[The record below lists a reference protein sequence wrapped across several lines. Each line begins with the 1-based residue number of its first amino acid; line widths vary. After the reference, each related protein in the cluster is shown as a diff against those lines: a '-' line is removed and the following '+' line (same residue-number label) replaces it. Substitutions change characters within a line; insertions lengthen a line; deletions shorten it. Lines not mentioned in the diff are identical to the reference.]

1 MGPRGAGEEGKGRTG
16 RAWESRGQ
24 GEAEARRLRLF
35 SGLNTKQESGDGMPD
50 IWAGGPVDVR
60 FGTES
65 WGSGLFLG
73 QAQRALARSWHVSG
87 PT

>member
-50 IWAGGPVDVR
+50 IWAGSPVDVG
-60 FGTES
+60 FGREL
-65 WGSGLFLG
+65 GVGVFLG
-73 QAQRALARSWHVSG
+73 QAQHTLARSWHTSG